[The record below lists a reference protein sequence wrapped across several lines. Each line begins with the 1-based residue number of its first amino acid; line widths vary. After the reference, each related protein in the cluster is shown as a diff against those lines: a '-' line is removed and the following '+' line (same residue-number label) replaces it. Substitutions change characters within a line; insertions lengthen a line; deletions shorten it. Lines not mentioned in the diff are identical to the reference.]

1 MAELVERYVHQV
13 GRYLP
18 PKERAEIEAELRSM
32 IEDQLDDRY
41 AGSPSPE
48 DVMAV
53 LAEFGRPNEMA
64 ASYNRDQYLI
74 GPDVYPYLM
83 MTLRHVWAVVP
94 TIVIFLNLFAA
105 LTSERQ
111 GSWLDTIFAT
121 LVGVVQVTL
130 SFSALVVLLFSFI
143 ERIRPHLDNEETAF
157 DPLTLPKVDD
167 PRIVDQFET
176 VAGIA
181 IGSFFTLLF
190 SYWLYAG
197 GLTLRFNLLEPGEV
211 IPSPLSWLVLLIA
224 SVGAQVIV
232 HALALWRSRWSARL
246 WLAGTILEVFGLFCL
261 YFAVLSP
268 GFARLITNNPS
279 LGGVLGSA
287 PEIITVGLGLMTLLG
302 RGAGLVRLWSYADG
316 SPAPVI
322 ARTDA

>member
-1 MAELVERYVHQV
+1 MVDLVERYVHQV

-18 PKERAEIEAELRSM
+18 PKERAEIEAELRSQ

-48 DVMAV
+48 DVIAV
-53 LAEFGRPNEMA
+53 LAEFGHPREMA

-83 MTLRHVWAVVP
+83 MTLRHVWVVVP
-94 TIVIFLNLFAA
+94 TIVVFLNLFAA

-111 GSWLDTIFAT
+111 GTWLDTVFET
-121 LVGVVQVTL
+121 LVAVVQVTL
-130 SFSALVVLLFSFI
+130 SFSAVVLLLFSFI
-143 ERIRPHLDNEETAF
+143 ERIRPYLDSEETAF
-157 DPLTLPKVDD
+157 DPLALPKVDD
-167 PRIVDQFET
+167 PRIVDRFEA
-176 VAGIA
+176 VVGIA
-181 IGSFFTLLF
+181 LGLFFTLLF

-211 IPSPLSWLVLLIA
+211 VPTPVSWLVLLIA
-224 SVGAQVIV
+224 SINGQVIV
-232 HALALWRSRWSARL
+232 HVLALRRSRWSAGL
-246 WLAGTILEVFGLFCL
+246 WLAGTVLEVFGQFCL

-268 GFARLITNNPS
+268 GFERIIANNPA

-287 PEIITVGLGLMTLLG
+287 PEIITVGLGLLTLLG
-302 RGAGLVRLWSYADG
+302 RGAGLVRLWGYANG
-316 SPAPVI
+316 GTAPVI
-322 ARTDA
+322 ARIDA